1 VFAKGP
7 KYREPRSINWK
18 HNFKLI
24 MDSVEDY
31 ARQLAKCENEDI
43 YTLSDWVKSV
53 RSLIQI
59 RIKILSGSMNTR
71 STSFFKDP
79 NVAKHL
85 SLLHDKYVIISAD
98 KPNTIFVVCKSHY
111 IDCLIKG
118 LGIDNSLGSP
128 TYTKTTLTKEEIL
141 DNHRSVLCSFGI
153 STKDEELDLPS
164 LYWIPNLHKCS
175 FKQRYIAGSAKCST
189 KPLSKLLTCILSAV
203 KTGFQSYSDTSHS
216 MGGVNQMW
224 ILESKNMLE
233 YIQSMSLSS
242 CSSIKTFDLFT
253 LHTIIPHS
261 KLKDR
266 LRELVQLYFMKK
278 NDQRRYKYPVLG
290 RDRFYFLRKQISLI
304 SSRF

>member
-1 VFAKGP
+1 MTASFHKKSSFRPFTLASPPFIYNPADHVITGDFKIINNTSLRNVFAKEP

-164 LYWIPNLHKCS
+164 LY
-175 FKQRYIAGSAKCST
+175 
-189 KPLSKLLTCILSAV
+189 
-203 KTGFQSYSDTSHS
+203 
-216 MGGVNQMW
+216 
-224 ILESKNMLE
+224 
-233 YIQSMSLSS
+233 
-242 CSSIKTFDLFT
+242 
-253 LHTIIPHS
+253 
-261 KLKDR
+261 
-266 LRELVQLYFMKK
+266 
-278 NDQRRYKYPVLG
+278 
-290 RDRFYFLRKQISLI
+290 
-304 SSRF
+304 